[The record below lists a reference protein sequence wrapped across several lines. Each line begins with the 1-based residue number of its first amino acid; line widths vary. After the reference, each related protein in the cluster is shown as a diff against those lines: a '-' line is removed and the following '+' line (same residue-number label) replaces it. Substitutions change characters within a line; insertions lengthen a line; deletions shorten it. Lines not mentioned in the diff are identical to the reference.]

1 MGQSPRQL
9 IGHHPQWRILW
20 LAGLLV
26 AAACGTPIETRPIPH
41 PDLVGIDDE
50 ARAQIEEARTRLEEA
65 ETAGAAETD
74 LAIASGELGRLYQ
87 AYDFDDA
94 AIAAYWNA
102 AAIAPED
109 FHWLYHL
116 GALELETGELDTGT
130 EHLDRA
136 LDLRPDDPPTLLRL
150 GKAALDRGDYE
161 RATERYRHAANVE
174 PECAA
179 AHFGLGLAA
188 VGKRDYQEAVDA
200 LEWSLRA
207 DPAANQAHR
216 PLALAYRELGETE
229 KARDQLALAGTV
241 MPGCPDPLMT
251 EVRALSRGASALF
264 ERAALAEVEGRT
276 ELALDLARQAVA
288 ADPDH
293 AAAYRLLGKLLT
305 ETGDLREARRQL
317 ERAAE
322 LEPSDRRTYVLLG
335 RAHRAGGDLSSS
347 AAALE
352 KAVELDPQYSRA
364 QIELALTE
372 IERGRWG
379 QARQGLERALE
390 LDPDNL
396 ELRVQLARAM
406 AATGDPASARSE
418 LESILEVDDELA
430 LAHLALGVRLL
441 ADREPIEA
449 EEHLTRALESE
460 GVPETYSMAHYQL
473 ARLAAGREDEALA
486 INHLESAL
494 ELTPAFMEAQMA
506 LGEVQMASG
515 NHRDAARTWA
525 AAAERW
531 PKAPEPRLGEALAL
545 LHSGRDLD
553 ARRKLES
560 ANREFPRDPEIAHLL
575 ARVLATATAP
585 RVRDGVRALQLSTG
599 LFSSQPSLAHGETV
613 AMALAEQGRWDE
625 AVEWQTRLLEQART
639 DGAGAE
645 VLEQLE
651 ARLADYEQRRPARS
665 AWSVEPAEDS
675 R

>member
-9 IGHHPQWRILW
+9 IGHHPQWRISW
-20 LAGLLV
+20 LAGLLAV
-26 AAACGTPIETRPIPH
+26 AACGTPIETRSIPH
-41 PDLVGIDDE
+41 PDLAGIDGE
-50 ARAQIEEARTRLEEA
+50 AQAQIGEAKTRLEET
-65 ETAGAAETD
+65 ETAGTDEAD
-74 LAIASGELGRLYQ
+74 LALQSGELGRLYQ

-94 AIAAYWNA
+94 ALAAYWNA
-102 AAIAPED
+102 AAIAPDD
-109 FHWLYHL
+109 FRWLYHL
-116 GALELETGELDTGT
+116 GALELQAGDLDAGT
-130 EHLDRA
+130 EHLERA
-136 LDLRPDDPPTLLRL
+136 LTLRPNDPPTLLRL
-150 GKAALDRGDYE
+150 GKAALDGGDYE
-161 RATERYRHAANVE
+161 RAAALYGQAGGVE

-188 VGKRDYQEAVDA
+188 VGQRDYQQAVDA

-207 DPAANQAHR
+207 EPAANQAYR

-229 KARDQLALAGTV
+229 KAREQLALAGTV
-241 MPGCPDPLMT
+241 MPSCPDPLMA
-251 EVRALSRGASALF
+251 EVRSLSRGASALF

-276 ELALDLARQAVA
+276 ALALDLARQAVA

-293 AAAYRLLGKLLT
+293 AAAHRLLGSLLT
-305 ETGDLREARRQL
+305 KTGELREARRQL

-335 RAHRAGGDLSSS
+335 RAHRASGDLSSS

-406 AATGDPASARSE
+406 AATGDPAAARTE
-418 LESILEVDDELA
+418 LEGVLEADDELA

-441 ADREPIEA
+441 AEKEPVEA
-449 EEHLTRALESE
+449 EEHLTRALETE

-473 ARLAAGREDEALA
+473 ARLAAGRQDETLA
-486 INHLESAL
+486 ITHLESAL
-494 ELTPAFMEAQMA
+494 ELTPAFLEAQMA
-506 LGEVQMASG
+506 LGEVQMAAG

-531 PKAPEPRLGEALAL
+531 PKAPQPRVGEALAL
-545 LHSGRDLD
+545 LYSGRDLD
-553 ARRKLES
+553 ARRGLES

-585 RVRDGVRALQLSTG
+585 RVRDGARALQLSTG
-599 LFSSQPSLAHGETV
+599 LFSNQPSLAHGETV

-639 DGAGAE
+639 DGADPE
-645 VLEQLE
+645 VLEQIE
-651 ARLADYEQRRPARS
+651 ARLADYQLGRPVRS
-665 AWSVEPAEDS
+665 AW
-675 R
+675 